1 MDLIQWVQSIFGHF
15 KYIDIVPNTL
25 SNSCFHVSSSTIYFY
40 LLILT
45 ATTTTQS
52 WIVHWPAWRE
62 REWINHAFGLS
73 LGHAR
78 FLCVTLLEKPLL
90 YTSYLTFVF
99 FMYIQTFYIHYIS
112 LLDSN
117 LYICLFG
124 KYHSSDK
131 VHQPLF
137 HKSLA
142 NMCLNLWAGNLI
154 VLSCHIHQ
162 VQVQGHFCK

>member
-1 MDLIQWVQSIFGHF
+1 MDWIQWVQSIFGHF

-45 ATTTTQS
+45 ATPTTQS

-73 LGHAR
+73 LGHA
-78 FLCVTLLEKPLL
+78 C
-90 YTSYLTFVF
+90 F
-99 FMYIQTFYIHYIS
+99 FMRYLAGKAIALYIISKFCFLHVYTNILYSLHIS

-117 LYICLFG
+117 LYICIFENIT
-124 KYHSSDK
+124 H
-131 VHQPLF
+131 
-137 HKSLA
+137 
-142 NMCLNLWAGNLI
+142 
-154 VLSCHIHQ
+154 
-162 VQVQGHFCK
+162 